1 MNGLYKG
8 KTEAEWVAIENE
20 NGCQEREADLKKA
33 MAASILGYQSPLPHP
48 ATYGLR
54 VDRFIARKAK

>member
-1 MNGLYKG
+1 
-8 KTEAEWVAIENE
+8 VAIENE

-33 MAASILGYQSPLPHP
+33 MAASIRGYQSPLPHP